1 MSMGR
6 RIKMATNYSDKAA
19 AFRQSLKVSPSQMKS
34 SSKSQTNAPKKS
46 SGETHGSSRAKGGQ
60 GRSR

>member
-1 MSMGR
+1 
-6 RIKMATNYSDKAA
+6 MATNYADKAA
-19 AFRQSLKVSPSQMKS
+19 AFRQSLRVPSSQMKS
-34 SSKSQTNAPKKS
+34 NSKSQTNAPKQS

>member
-1 MSMGR
+1 
-6 RIKMATNYSDKAA
+6 MATNYSDKAA

-34 SSKSQTNAPKKS
+34 SSKAQTNAPKKS